1 MVCNSNVLIV
11 REDHKILRIVTADRK
26 SEFLIKKSCL
36 CVNLIHGN
44 RILTCGCAEQMP
56 SIRCKCKTRCG
67 IMECILILLFRKCAD
82 TLKQFE
88 LRSMTTSVIAVNLNL
103 ITQLEQDIGESAIST
118 ETNDPRAALS
128 RAAKNVNQFQLMLS
142 LIDTIEFNLI
152 DSVINCTQVFIIRC
166 RTHTVYMRAEV
177 TLCNTSKSL
186 VVNTIHNTAK
196 TSVAAGMYNCH
207 LAIMISCH
215 IQIFTIYI
223 CCQEAASHTV
233 NADSVDAGQISVL
246 ITSEHCHTFVLDRI
260 QKLAILRD
268 RCMRCIADLYFASF
282 SQCSLLNIYIINLN
296 TFTVAVGICSHIG
309 YVFLVPHDIA
319 S

>member
-56 SIRCKCKTRCG
+56 SIRCKCKTRCC

-128 RAAKNVNQFQLMLS
+128 RAAKNTTSSS
-142 LIDTIEFNLI
+142 LCCLLLI
-152 DSVINCTQVFIIRC
+152 R
-166 RTHTVYMRAEV
+166 
-177 TLCNTSKSL
+177 
-186 VVNTIHNTAK
+186 
-196 TSVAAGMYNCH
+196 
-207 LAIMISCH
+207 
-215 IQIFTIYI
+215 
-223 CCQEAASHTV
+223 
-233 NADSVDAGQISVL
+233 
-246 ITSEHCHTFVLDRI
+246 
-260 QKLAILRD
+260 
-268 RCMRCIADLYFASF
+268 
-282 SQCSLLNIYIINLN
+282 
-296 TFTVAVGICSHIG
+296 
-309 YVFLVPHDIA
+309 
-319 S
+319 

>member
-1 MVCNSNVLIV
+1 
-11 REDHKILRIVTADRK
+11 
-26 SEFLIKKSCL
+26 
-36 CVNLIHGN
+36 
-44 RILTCGCAEQMP
+44 
-56 SIRCKCKTRCG
+56 
-67 IMECILILLFRKCAD
+67 
-82 TLKQFE
+82 
-88 LRSMTTSVIAVNLNL
+88 
-103 ITQLEQDIGESAIST
+103 
-118 ETNDPRAALS
+118 
-128 RAAKNVNQFQLMLS
+128 MLS

-177 TLCNTSKSL
+177 TLCNASKSL

-268 RCMRCIADLYFASF
+268 CCMRCIADLYFASF